1 MPSPL
6 FNLLGNQMP
15 ENVANMMQQF
25 EQFRS
30 TFQGDPR
37 QQVQQ
42 LLSTGRMTQDQ
53 FNRFSQMASELQ
65 KYMR

>member
-15 ENVANMMQQF
+15 GNVANMMQQF